1 MNHATVWDHLQCNA
15 EDVEVLAQK
24 FALAPIAARLLVLR
38 GLNTVD
44 SAAEFLSPSLDQ
56 LHDPFRLTD
65 LGIAVDRLLV
75 AINNGERIA
84 VHGDYDVDGITST
97 VIVRRILVLLAPCT
111 TLCTLRAFC
120 SVGRTL
126 SGLTISSCS
135 SVTR

>member
-1 MNHATVWDHLQCNA
+1 MNHATVWDHLQCKA

-24 FALAPIAARLLVLR
+24 FALTPIAARLLVLR

-65 LGIAVDRLLV
+65 LAIAVDRLLS
-75 AINNGERIA
+75 AIDNGERIA

-97 VIVRRILVLLAPCT
+97 VIVRRMLELLGGTVMHFIPQR
-111 TLCTLRAFC
+111 LRDGYGLQ
-120 SVGRTL
+120 VGAIDRL
-126 SGLTISSCS
+126 QS
-135 SVTR
+135 R